1 MGTIVVSREFKK
13 RSAIGEVL
21 SGIGALLTGLWVTI
35 NRFYVT
41 VRYRKQK
48 NEVLTIQYPFEKIKR
63 SERFHGTHVLTKKAD
78 GTIRCTACMLCA
90 TACPADCIR
99 IVASEH
105 DDPHVEKFPTTYE
118 IDALRCI
125 FCGYCEEACP
135 VDAIRL
141 TPEYEFSNIA
151 TSNFIWDIN
160 YLMNR
165 PSLKGGALSRV
176 PEDKPHMRYTKGM
189 DVVDETSQI

>member
-1 MGTIVVSREFKK
+1 MGTILVSKDLRPSTPFNT
-13 RSAIGEVL
+13 AVYGTL
-21 SGIGALLTGLWVTI
+21 ALARGLWTTLYQLLYNLA
-35 NRFYVT
+35 NRRKLMT
-41 VRYRKQK
+41 V
-48 NEVLTIQYPFEKIKR
+48 EYPFEKVER

-78 GTIRCTACMLCA
+78 GDIRCTACMLCA
-90 TACPADCIR
+90 TACPAECIR
-99 IVASEH
+99 IVASES
-105 DDPHVEKFPTTYE
+105 DDPTVEKFPEIYE

-151 TSNFIWDIN
+151 SSNFIWDIN

-165 PSLKGGALSRV
+165 PSLKGGVLSKM
-176 PEDKPHMRYTKGM
+176 PEETPHMRKIKGISL
-189 DVVDETSQI
+189 TSST